1 MAHVLVLYGT
11 TEGQTRKIAAEI
23 ADALRDRGHSAERV
37 DSTTFNGPLPVNAFD
52 GVIVGA
58 SVHSGHHQDAVV
70 RVVTDN
76 RAALSRLP
84 TAFYSVSLAVLD
96 EPHHEEAWAYV
107 RRFLEETGWTPD
119 LTETF
124 AGALRYTKYGF
135 VKRFI
140 MKQISKRQGRPTDTS
155 RDFEFTD
162 WTRVD
167 RFVDRFLRHIETS
180 TRATAS
186 STQSQPT
193 Q

>member
-11 TEGQTRKIAAEI
+11 TEGQTRKIAAFI

-37 DSTTFNGPLPVNAFD
+37 DSTTFTGPLPTSAFD

-58 SVHSGHHQDAVV
+58 SVHGGHHQDSVV
-70 RVVTDN
+70 RVVREN
-76 RAALSRLP
+76 RAALTRLP

-107 RRFLEETGWTPD
+107 SRFLDETGWTPD

-140 MKQISKRQGRPTDTS
+140 MKQISTRQGRPADTS

-162 WTRVD
+162 WARVD
-167 RFVDRFLRHIETS
+167 GFVDRFLRHIETS
-180 TRATAS
+180 TRRTPL
-186 STQSQPT
+186 STQSQTTP
-193 Q
+193 